1 MPGMFTGLAQRG
13 RYGDTE
19 LAHVNP
25 QEKAMLRAMGGSGS
39 INPETGLRE
48 YYSGLE
54 LNQAMKMFQNKASKK
69 GPNSEMWGEVDPDE
83 MRSNMM
89 QGMPTGEF
97 EGLADQYGEAG
108 TNYLRSSSELMSGQ
122 SPILAAMRQKQA
134 GALGD
139 IGAQQNMQQS
149 RALAARGMGGGGL
162 RSALGQGTAA
172 QLGEQASQGVLG
184 IQKYG
189 LEDGAQMGQL
199 GMEGLAGQGNAL
211 GSLGAMHS
219 QANQAQN
226 ATIQT
231 NAANKA
237 SYLQAEAARKRAAKR
252 RSGGLLGGIVG
263 GALGF
268 VTGGPAGAKAGYA
281 IGSSVGG
288 G

>member
-1 MPGMFTGLAQRG
+1 MSGWFTDLAQRG

-25 QEKAMLRAMGGSGS
+25 QEKAMLTAMGGSGS

-48 YYSGLE
+48 YYSAWE
-54 LNQAMKMFQNKASKK
+54 AQK
-69 GPNSEMWGEVDPDE
+69 WGEVDPNKIY
-83 MRSNMM
+83 SNMM
-89 QGMPTGEF
+89 QGMPTDEF
-97 EGLADQYGEAG
+97 EGLGDQYGETG
-108 TNYLRSSSELMSGQ
+108 RNFLRKSSELMSGQ
-122 SPILAAMRQKQA
+122 SPILAAMRQQQA
-134 GALGD
+134 GQLGD

-172 QLGEQASQGVLG
+172 QLGEQASQGLLG

-189 LEDGAQMGQL
+189 LEAGAQMGQL

-226 ATIQT
+226 AQMQT

-237 SYLQAEAARKRAAKR
+237 SFLQAEAARKRAEDAA
-252 RSGGLLGGIVG
+252 SGSLFGGIVG
-263 GALGF
+263 GGLGF
-268 VTGGPAGAKAGYA
+268 LMGGTEGGKAGYA
-281 IGSSVGG
+281 IGSSLDF
-288 G
+288 